1 LTEKETEEDV
11 DEIRDRLRLN
21 KIHVAHTWYYCSII
35 HMVKWSAE
43 FVDHNIEVSG
53 PTMSSWI
60 RMNVSVKSID
70 ATQP

>member
-11 DEIRDRLRLN
+11 DELAIDSN
-21 KIHVAHTWYYCSII
+21 KIYVAHTWYYCSII

-43 FVDHNIEVSG
+43 FVDHNIEVSR
-53 PTMSSWI
+53 PTMSLWI